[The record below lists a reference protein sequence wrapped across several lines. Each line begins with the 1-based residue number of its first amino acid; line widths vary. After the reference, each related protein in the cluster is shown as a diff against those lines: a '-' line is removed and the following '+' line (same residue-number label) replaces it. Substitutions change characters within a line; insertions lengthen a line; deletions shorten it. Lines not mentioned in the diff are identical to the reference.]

1 MDGPR
6 VVVEREVAAPAERV
20 WRALT
25 DLEAMP
31 RVLSGVE
38 AVQVPTPGPF
48 GVDTRW
54 RETRRMFGARATQEM
69 RVSACEAPRRYVAE
83 AFDSGVR
90 YASEFRVEER
100 APGRSVVRMAFSAS
114 PAPGGKPP
122 GVFLRLLNRLGT
134 RAAAR
139 AVARDLADVA
149 AAVEAAGP
157 D

>member
-1 MDGPR
+1 MDGPL

-38 AVQVPTPGPF
+38 AVQALTPGPF

-134 RAAAR
+134 RAVAR

-157 D
+157 G